1 MNQNPKETA
10 KQLFDSMYSVY
21 NMENRK
27 EFEIDEEDNKTN
39 DELWEKNREL
49 FESIYKTFAKESA
62 LKAVDAILNTGPLK
76 MIDWGEIIS
85 DKPHWEEV
93 KKELEAL

>member
-10 KQLFDSMYSVY
+10 KQLFDSMYSIY
-21 NMENRK
+21 SMENRK
-27 EFEIDEEDNKTN
+27 EFEIDEEDNKAN
-39 DELWEKNREL
+39 DELWDRNREL

-62 LKAVDAILNTGPLK
+62 LKAVDIL
-76 MIDWGEIIS
+76 IDVYSRYITLMDVYLFYI
-85 DKPHWEEV
+85 EV